1 MQVHCCADGCD
12 AEVRCGRDDDDD
24 ERSEVNRS
32 HGHSNEARGALDSCN
47 CSDDVGRA
55 EAAEKIGAAQSDT
68 EAANMKLFR
77 CFSCDVTADILFMI
91 DYENN

>member
-1 MQVHCCADGCD
+1 MQVHCCANGCD
-12 AEVRCGRDDDDD
+12 AEVRGGHDGDR
-24 ERSEVNRS
+24 EWNEAKRS

-47 CSDDVGRA
+47 CNDNVGRP

>member
-1 MQVHCCADGCD
+1 MQVHCCANGRD
-12 AEVRCGRDDDDD
+12 AEVHCGHDNDHG
-24 ERSEVNRS
+24 RSVAKRS
-32 HGHSNEARGALDSCN
+32 HGHPNEAGGALDSCN

-68 EAANMKLFR
+68 EAADMKLIR

>member
-12 AEVRCGRDDDDD
+12 AEVRCGHDDDDH
-24 ERSEVNRS
+24 ERSEAKRS
-32 HGHSNEARGALDSCN
+32 HCYSDEAGSALDSCQCN
-47 CSDDVGRA
+47 DVRRA

-68 EAANMKLFR
+68 EAANMKLTR